1 MESTPRKIRTN
12 VYLDKENKEK
22 AQEIFKKYGM
32 GISDAINIFLSQVVM
47 EKGIPFKIKIPNET
61 TLKTIKEVQEG
72 KNMQEVSFEELKK
85 EIKNITNA

>member
-47 EKGIPFKIKIPNET
+47 EKGIPFKIKIPNDT
-61 TLKTIKEVQEG
+61 TLKAIKDVQEG